1 MRSASVALVST
12 RNDSPVRSLR
22 RMGNRSKGL
31 LLLGAWLILSNL
43 VPMLGLRIPNSG
55 LLMTI
60 LAVVAGAL
68 ILVDR

>member
-1 MRSASVALVST
+1 
-12 RNDSPVRSLR
+12 
-22 RMGNRSKGL
+22 MGNRSKGL

-43 VPMLGLRIPNSG
+43 VPLLGLRIPNSG

>member
-1 MRSASVALVST
+1 
-12 RNDSPVRSLR
+12 
-22 RMGNRSKGL
+22 MGNRSKGL

-43 VPMLGLRIPNSG
+43 VPLLGLRIPNTS